1 MIKEKLI
8 YGKGKKTI
16 TKNGKN
22 KIIYENKLLSDITL
36 SQRLPIH
43 NIFNDFYNIF
53 NFLKIELQIYLIN
66 LSIIK

>member
-22 KIIYENKLLSDITL
+22 KVIYENKLLSDITL
-36 SQRLPIH
+36 SQRLPIY

-66 LSIIK
+66 